1 MQCCLAGDSEHPEQS
16 MSEQERMTPD
26 RFYSF
31 LCTEQ
36 DTSQALQALASMP
49 KDTLLQ
55 KLRAQGELSQRPCCS
70 L

>member
-1 MQCCLAGDSEHPEQS
+1 MKITTNERSQS
-16 MSEQERMTPD
+16 P
-26 RFYSF
+26 

-55 KLRAQGELSQRPCCS
+55 KLRAQGEYPCCS
-70 L
+70 LASALSPAYVKL